1 MASRR
6 QQRINS
12 RLVEEVSKILRT
24 LKDGRLGFITVV
36 SSEVSPD
43 LRHAN
48 IFVSIYGDD
57 AEVERNMEALRSA
70 TGLVRKELGKL
81 LQMKNT
87 PEIQF
92 RRERGIL
99 VADEMTRLI
108 SEARATDPNPGPA
121 PEEQPDADQSTEEE

>member
-12 RLVEEVSKILRT
+12 RLVEEISKILRT
-24 LKDGRLGFITVV
+24 LKDGRLGFITIV

-57 AEVERNMEALRSA
+57 TEVERNMEALRSA

-108 SEARATDPNPGPA
+108 SEARATDPNPGP
-121 PEEQPDADQSTEEE
+121 ETQPDADKQSDEE